1 MRSILPLSAHL
12 PARPVLG
19 LLLALGLFT
28 TPLPVADAF
37 GPAPAS
43 PVAQSAKAHFLA
55 ELTRFATMSD
65 GTVGI
70 AIQNLGTGET
80 IEVNG
85 HTLFPMASAYKVAVA
100 GKILSMVDAGALS
113 LDQVITVDQ
122 AMMASAGIADLLPH
136 KGAAL
141 SIYTLI
147 DLMMTRSD
155 NSATDILVLQA
166 GGAQAVNAWV
176 KSTGVRDLRVD
187 SNTAHLLYRAMGI
200 APKTGSFQANV
211 QAALAADPVLRQ
223 RDMRDLPNIAF
234 AQDPRDTATP
244 LAMNALVIA
253 LRTGKLLKP
262 ATTATLLAIMDR
274 CKTGAL
280 RLKGML
286 PPGTSVAHKTGSLNG
301 TGNDVGIITLPNG
314 QMIAM
319 TVFVMKD
326 SKGHKSRD
334 QVIAHAARAA
344 YDYFLFSPE
353 RRDDPRVAGLSRS
366 PRIS

>member
-1 MRSILPLSAHL
+1 MRSTLPL
-12 PARPVLG
+12 PARSALG
-19 LLLALGLFT
+19 LILALGLFI
-28 TPLPVADAF
+28 TPLPRADAF
-37 GPAPAS
+37 GPAAPSPA
-43 PVAQSAKAHFLA
+43 AQSAKAHLLA
-55 ELTRFATMSD
+55 ELSRFAMMSD

-70 AIQNLGTGET
+70 AIQNLSTGET
-80 IEVNG
+80 VEVNG

-100 GKILSMVDAGALS
+100 GKILSMVDAGTLS
-113 LDQVITVDQ
+113 LDQIITVDQ
-122 AMMASAGIADLLPH
+122 AMIASGGIADLLPH

-141 SIYTLI
+141 SIYTLL

-166 GGAQAVNAWV
+166 GGAHAVNAWV
-176 KSTGVRDLRVD
+176 KSTGVHDLRVD
-187 SNTAHLLYRAMGI
+187 SNTAQLLYRAMGI
-200 APKTGSFQANV
+200 PPKSGSFQANM
-211 QAALAADPVLRQ
+211 QAALQADPVLRQ
-223 RDMRDLPNIAF
+223 RDTRDLPNIAF

-244 LAMNALVIA
+244 LAMNALIIA
-253 LRTGKLLKP
+253 LQTGKLLKP
-262 ATTATLLAIMDR
+262 DTTATLIAIMDR

-326 SKGHKSRD
+326 SKGHQSRD
-334 QVIAHAARAA
+334 QIIAHAARAA

-353 RRDDPRVAGLSRS
+353 RRDDPKVAGLSRS
-366 PRIS
+366 TRSS